1 MRNVLIVR
9 IATEGQYRL
18 PDDQRDRLNRLDDAV
33 QAAVESG
40 DREEFERRF
49 AELLEHIR
57 QGARLGDAELTPSA
71 LILPPPDLS
80 LEEAAGEFSADGL
93 IPD

>member
-1 MRNVLIVR
+1 MIVR

-18 PDDQRDRLNRLDDAV
+18 PDSELDELNRLDDAV
-33 QAAVESG
+33 VEAVES
-40 DREEFERRF
+40 RNPEEFGRRF
-49 AELLEHIR
+49 NELLDRVRVGE
-57 QGARLGDAELTPSA
+57 RLAEAHLASSD

-80 LEEAAGEFSADGL
+80 LDEAAQEFTGDGL